1 MSHNYDFEQVMSG
14 SEGLSSDSSRQHVVN
29 WTKGAMER
37 LASLVDEEQEKAILT
52 GCACH
57 YPHANLKEMREAYAA
72 TRDVALVNIL
82 ELSDDL
88 IQEIVRRGWGVAGVI
103 EGDTIV
109 ATKIPKSGYLVAYMN
124 EPDPEKKRLLYCHC
138 PRIRDVLKTS
148 ETISP
153 TYCYCGAGY
162 YKGIWEEILQEPVE
176 VEVLKSVLG
185 GDEVCTVAIH
195 LPLHE

>member
-1 MSHNYDFEQVMSG
+1 MLQEQFESF
-14 SEGLSSDSSRQHVVN
+14 
-29 WTKGAMER
+29 
-37 LASLVDEEQEKAILT
+37 LANT
-52 GCACH
+52 
-57 YPHANLKEMREAYAA
+57 
-72 TRDVALVNIL
+72 L
-82 ELSDDL
+82 ELCDDL
-88 IQEIVRRGWGVAGVI
+88 IQELVRSGWGVAGVVK
-103 EGDTIV
+103 GDTIV

-124 EPDPEKKRLLYCHC
+124 EPDPEKKRQLYCHC
-138 PRIRDVLKTS
+138 PRIRDVLKMA

-176 VEVLKSVLG
+176 IEVLKSVLD